1 VNNLRTLIVDD
12 ESLARRGLKLRLQR
26 FPRIEIVAECQNG
39 REALAAVAEHQAEL
53 LFLDIQMPGMDGFE
67 VVRRLQDDAMP
78 MVVFVTAFDH
88 YALEAFE
95 VHAVDYVLKPVDE
108 ERLEMTVKRVL
119 ERHAQRHSEGE
130 KQRLI
135 ELVAQITGEAAGRI
149 ERLAADG
156 AADRARQRLV
166 IRDGSA
172 IHRVPW
178 DDIEWIDAAG
188 DYMCIHAGGA
198 THVTRATM
206 KELEAG
212 LDPRRF
218 ARIHRSTLVNIDR
231 VEKVLPLENGKYQIC
246 LGGGHR
252 LTMSRGYREQLGQLL
267 GRTCA

>member
-1 VNNLRTLIVDD
+1 VNKLRTLIVDD
-12 ESLARRGLKLRLQR
+12 ESLARRGLKLRLQK
-26 FPRIEIVAECQNG
+26 FPRIDIVAECQNG
-39 REALAAVAEHQAEL
+39 REALAAVAEHQADL

-108 ERLEMTVKRVL
+108 DRLEMTVARVL
-119 ERHAQRHSEGE
+119 DRFAERHSEGE

-135 ELVAQITGEAAGRI
+135 ELVAEITGEAAGQI
-149 ERLAADG
+149 ERLAAEG
-156 AADRARQRLV
+156 TANRSQQRLV
-166 IRDGSA
+166 IKDGSA

-206 KELEAG
+206 KELEAQ

-231 VEKVLPLENGKYQIC
+231 VETVLPLDNGKYQIC
-246 LGGGHR
+246 IGGGHK
-252 LTMSRGYREQLGQLL
+252 LTMSRGYREQLRQLM
-267 GRTCA
+267 GRTSA

>member
-1 VNNLRTLIVDD
+1 MNTLRTLIVDD
-12 ESLARRGLKLRLQR
+12 ESLARRGLKLRLQK
-26 FPRIEIVAECQNG
+26 FPRIEVVAECQNG
-39 REALAAVAEHQAEL
+39 REALAAVAEHQADL

-108 ERLEMTVKRVL
+108 DRLEMTVNRVL
-119 ERHAQRHSEGE
+119 ERHAARHSEGE

-135 ELVAQITGEAAGRI
+135 ELVAEITGEAAGRI
-149 ERLAADG
+149 ERLAAEG
-156 AADRARQRLV
+156 NARAPRERLV
-166 IRDGSA
+166 IKDGTT
-172 IHRVPW
+172 IHRVPYE
-178 DDIEWIDAAG
+178 DIEWIDAAG

-206 KELEAG
+206 KELEAE

-218 ARIHRSTLVNIDR
+218 ARIHRSTLVNIER
-231 VEKVLPLENGKYQIC
+231 VESIQPLDNGKYQISVD
-246 LGGGHR
+246 GGHK
-252 LTMSRGYREQLGQLL
+252 LTMSRGYREQLALLVGQ
-267 GRTCA
+267 APA

>member
-1 VNNLRTLIVDD
+1 VNRLRTLIVDD
-12 ESLARRGLKLRLQR
+12 ESLARRGLRLRLQK
-26 FPRIEIVAECQNG
+26 FPRIDIVGECQNG
-39 REALAAVAEHQAEL
+39 REALAAVAGLQAEL

-67 VVRRLQDDAMP
+67 VVRRLQGDAMP

-108 ERLEMTVKRVL
+108 ERLAMTVDRVL
-119 ERHAQRHSEGE
+119 ERYAERQSEGE

-135 ELVAQITGEAAGRI
+135 ELVAQITGEAAGHI
-149 ERLAADG
+149 ERLAVEG
-156 AADRARQRLV
+156 AAGRSRERLV
-166 IRDGSA
+166 IKDGA
-172 IHRVPW
+172 TVHRVPW

-206 KELEAG
+206 KELEAE

-231 VEKVLPLENGKYQIC
+231 VESIQPLENGKYQIC

-252 LTMSRGYREQLGQLL
+252 LTMSRGYREQLAQLT
-267 GRTCA
+267 GRV